1 MSDRRHSKNFMEEAD
16 VALTV
21 CKKDGE
27 IVYMNQKSRK
37 TFLKPGMPDIIGQNV
52 LDCHPEPARTL
63 LNDLLIHPRN
73 NAYTIEKN
81 GVKKLIFQTPWYDKG
96 EYAGFMELSMEIP
109 FQMKHMVRTPGTGH
123 PTAGTGNHAA
133 GTGNHAAGTGNHAA
147 GTGNHVAGTGNHAA
161 GNGNYAAGTGS
172 SRSDSASNRNV
183 GEAPQQ
189 QKSQPQK
196 PQRKRCSPNSIFEL
210 KPNEVFVFGSNL
222 SGSHG
227 GGAARVAYEKFGA
240 VWGEGVGHFGQTYAI
255 PTMQGG
261 VETIK
266 PYVDQFIAYA
276 MQHFELTFLVT
287 RIGCGIAG
295 FKDED
300 IAPLFKAAMKVDNI
314 LLPGSFV
321 KVIENL

>member
-1 MSDRRHSKNFMEEAD
+1 MKRDYFEGAD
-16 VALTV
+16 VAVTI
-21 CKKDGE
+21 CAKDGT
-27 IVYMNQKSRK
+27 ILDMNQKSRK
-37 TFLKPGMPDIIGQNV
+37 TFLKPGREEIIGQNV

-123 PTAGTGNHAA
+123 PTAGTGNHAE

-147 GTGNHVAGTGNHAA
+147 GTGN
-161 GNGNYAAGTGS
+161 
-172 SRSDSASNRNV
+172 SRTDSASNRNV

-189 QKSQPQK
+189 QKTQPQKSQPQK